1 LHAKRNLGFAYVAQ
15 CIDDGGEYIIIII
28 IIIIIVIINKLTEL
42 YPTTNQTL

>member
-1 LHAKRNLGFAYVAQ
+1 MHAKRNLGFAYVAQ

-28 IIIIIVIINKLTEL
+28 IIIIVIINKLTEL